1 MNVKTEKKLTAFFL
15 IFTLSGFSGLI
26 YESIWTH
33 YLKLFLGHAA
43 YAQTL
48 VLAIFM
54 GGLTIGSW
62 LCSRYSVRWK
72 NLLIGYAVA
81 EGAVGLFALVFHNT
95 FDQAVQISYARII
108 PPLHQ
113 VAIVNAYKWTLS
125 TLMILPQSILLGM
138 TFPLMSSGIIRFS
151 PQNPGRTISLL
162 YFTNSLGAAIGVL
175 VSGFVLVRLIGLPWT
190 MRTAGLINIVLALS
204 VWLLMKGQAVEFP
217 VIEAE
222 KDGPRESA
230 GKRWY
235 RFLLLASLVTGSAS
249 FIYEIGWIRMLNLVL
264 GSSTHAFELMLS
276 AFIFGLA
283 FGALWIQRRI
293 DRISDPVRLL
303 VAVQIAMGL
312 LALSTL
318 LLYGST
324 FEVME
329 RILKTVSRTDAGYIK
344 FNLSM
349 SAIALAVMLPA
360 TFCAGMTL
368 PLITYILIKKGHGER
383 SIGAVYAANT
393 IGAIIGVFFAIH
405 FGLPVLGLSRLITVG
420 AALDITLGLALMWGA
435 AKYISK
441 RVPAVETVLC
451 ICAVVS
457 VLFLVR
463 FDSYKMASGVY
474 RTGKLLTA
482 KDSELIFHRDGK
494 TATVSLFRYP
504 NGDITVST
512 NGKVDAGI
520 NMGTLPHA
528 KPFPDEPTMVLLG
541 ALPMALHPQAAEVAA
556 IGFGSGLTT
565 HTLLSNPGTKQVDTV
580 EIEKYMIEAS
590 KYFRPRVE
598 LAYSDPRS
606 RIYIDDAK
614 TFFSGHHKKYDIIIS
629 EPSNPWVSGVAGLF
643 SEEFYR
649 QINNYLKEDGL
660 FVQWVQ
666 LYEIDT
672 KLVVSVLKAIAS
684 SYSDFVVYAATEV
697 DMLIIAKKT
706 GAISKPDNNIFEIP
720 DIARAL
726 KRIKV
731 EDMQDIDIRKIGDK
745 QFLGELLAT
754 FPVRPNSDYYPV
766 LDQNAARTRFLRA
779 NAQDLLDLSHLLL
792 PTLDLLTRAAPSREV
807 TNVTPSEVFYPSK
820 FAYASTALRDY
831 CMRGSFD
838 QPHEII
844 PFEIKKNILK
854 FKETFC
860 DCRSG
865 PDQIE
870 RFFTLYNTSIMI
882 TAYLSPHELD
892 AIWDKL
898 GSVPCAVSLSASEKN
913 WIALFRAAGDRD
925 AQAMARLAR
934 TILENEML
942 MPQAAEKYL
951 VAAGMAGSLIQGDKQ
966 GAHSLWTT
974 YQSDIFDKTG
984 PDLLFQMLVAKSAI
998 AD

>member
-1 MNVKTEKKLTAFFL
+1 MEVKTDRKLTAFFL

-48 VLAIFM
+48 VMAIFM

-62 LCSRYSVRWK
+62 LCSRYSARWK

-81 EGAVGLFALVFHNT
+81 EGAVGLFALLFHNV
-95 FDQAVQISYARII
+95 FDQATQISYTNII
-108 PPLHQ
+108 PSLQ
-113 VAIVNAYKWTLS
+113 QAAVVNAYKWTLS
-125 TLMILPQSILLGM
+125 TLMILPQSVLLGM
-138 TFPLMSSGIIRFS
+138 TFPLMSSGVIRLS
-151 PQNPGRTISLL
+151 PQNPGRSISLL
-162 YFTNSLGAAIGVL
+162 YFTNSIGAAAGVL
-175 VSGFVLVRLIGLPWT
+175 VSGFILIRLMGLPWT
-190 MRTAGLINIVLALS
+190 MRTAGIINIFLAIC
-204 VWLLMKGQAVEFP
+204 VWLLAKGQTAELP
-217 VIEAE
+217 AMEAE
-222 KDGPRESA
+222 KDGTQEYK
-230 GKRWY
+230 GKKWY
-235 RFLLLASLVTGSAS
+235 LILLFASLVTGAAS

-264 GSSTHAFELMLS
+264 GSSTNAFELMLS

-283 FGALWIQRRI
+283 LGALWIQRRI
-293 DRISDPVRLL
+293 DRISDPFRYLI
-303 VAVQIAMGL
+303 AVQIAMGL
-312 LALSTL
+312 LALLTL

-329 RILKTVSRTDAGYIK
+329 WISKTISRTDTGFII

-393 IGAIIGVFFAIH
+393 IGAIVGVVFAVH
-405 FGLPVLGLSRLITVG
+405 FGMPVLGLRKLITFG
-420 AALDITLGLALMWGA
+420 AALDMTLGLALMWGA
-435 AKYISK
+435 AKYTSK
-441 RVPAVETVLC
+441 RVPAVVTILF
-451 ICAVVS
+451 ICAIAS

-463 FDSYKMASGVY
+463 FDSYKMASGAY
-474 RTGKLLTA
+474 RTGKLLTS
-482 KDSELIFHRDGK
+482 KDCELIFHRDGK
-494 TATVSLFRYP
+494 TATVSLFKYQ
-504 NGDITVST
+504 NGEITVST

-520 NMGTLPHA
+520 NMSTLADA

-565 HTLLSNPGTKQVDTV
+565 HTLLSNPGIRLVDTV

-590 KYFRPRVE
+590 NIFRPRVE

-614 TFFSGHHKKYDIIIS
+614 TFFSGHHRKYDIIIS

-649 QINNYLKEDGL
+649 QINNYLKDDGL

-666 LYEIDT
+666 LYEIDVR
-672 KLVVSVLKAIAS
+672 LVISVLKAIAS
-684 SYSDFVVYAATEV
+684 SYSDFVVYAATEG
-697 DMLIIAKKT
+697 DMIIIAKKA
-706 GAISKPDNNIFEIP
+706 GLISSPDRNIFDIP
-720 DIARAL
+720 DIAKAL
-726 KRIKV
+726 KRIRV
-731 EDMQDIDIRKIGDK
+731 EGMQDINIRRTGDK
-745 QFLGELLAT
+745 QFLGELLAA
-754 FPVRPNSDYYPV
+754 FPVRANSDYYPV
-766 LDQNAARTRFLRA
+766 LDQNAARTRFFRA

-792 PTLDLLTRAAPSREV
+792 PAMELLNKTAPSQEV

-820 FAYASTALRDY
+820 FSYASMAMRDL
-831 CMRGSFD
+831 CVSGRSD
-838 QPHEII
+838 KPEEII
-844 PFEIKKNILK
+844 PPEIRENISK

-860 DCRSG
+860 DCRSA
-865 PDQIE
+865 PDQTE
-870 RFFTLYNTSIMI
+870 RFLTLYNTSIMI
-882 TAYLSPHELD
+882 TSYLSPNDLN
-892 AIWDKL
+892 AVLNRL
-898 GSVPCAVSLSASEKN
+898 GSVPCADSLSAGEQN
-913 WIALFRAAGDRD
+913 WIRLFKAIGDRE
-925 AQAMARLAR
+925 AQTMVSMAKY
-934 TILENEML
+934 ILENEML
-942 MPQAAEKYL
+942 MTRTAEKYL
-951 VAAGMAGSLIQGDKQ
+951 VAAGMAGSLIQGDRQ
-966 GAHSLWTT
+966 EAYNLWTT
-974 YQSDIFDKTG
+974 YRSDIFETE
-984 PDLLFQMLVAKSAI
+984 PDLLFQMLVAKSTI

>member
-1 MNVKTEKKLTAFFL
+1 MSVKTDKQLTVFFI

-26 YESIWTH
+26 YESIWSH

-81 EGAVGLFALVFHNT
+81 EGVIGLFAMVFHNA
-95 FDQAVQISYARII
+95 FDQAVQISYTGII
-108 PPLHQ
+108 PSLNQ
-113 VAIVNAYKWTLS
+113 ATFINTYKWALS
-125 TLMILPQSILLGM
+125 SLMILPQSILLGM
-138 TFPLMSSGIIRFS
+138 TFPLMSSGIIRLS

-162 YFTNSLGAAIGVL
+162 YFTNSIGAAIGVL
-175 VSGFVLVRLIGLPWT
+175 VSGFILIRLIGLPWT
-190 MRTAGLINIVLALS
+190 MRTAGLINIVLALF
-204 VWLLMKGQAVEFP
+204 VWLLMRGQAAEIP
-217 VIEAE
+217 VIETE
-222 KDGPRESA
+222 KDGPQEYSD
-230 GKRWY
+230 KRWY
-235 RFLLLASLVTGSAS
+235 RFLLFASLVTGSAS

-283 FGALWIQRRI
+283 LGALWIQRRI
-293 DRISDPVRLL
+293 DRISAPVRFL
-303 VAVQIAMGL
+303 AGVQIAMGL
-312 LALSTL
+312 LALFTL

-329 RILKTVSRTDAGYIK
+329 RILKTVSRTDTGYIIL
-344 FNLSM
+344 NLSM

-368 PLITYILIKKGHGER
+368 PLITFILIKKGHGER
-383 SIGAVYAANT
+383 SIGAVYAVNT

-405 FGLPVLGLSRLITVG
+405 FGMPVLGLNRLITVG

-435 AKYISK
+435 AIYISK
-441 RVPAVETVLC
+441 RVPAVVTALC
-451 ICAVVS
+451 ICAIAS

-474 RTGKLLTA
+474 RTGQLLTA

-494 TATVSLFRYP
+494 TATVSLFKYR

-520 NMGTLPHA
+520 NMSPLPHA

-541 ALPMALHPQAAEVAA
+541 AIPMALHPQATEVAT

-565 HTLLSNPGTKQVDTV
+565 HTLLSNPLIERVDTV

-590 KYFRPRVE
+590 NNFRPRVE

-614 TFFSGHHKKYDIIIS
+614 TFFAGHHKKYDIIIS

-643 SEEFYR
+643 SEEFYG
-649 QINNYLKEDGL
+649 QINNYLKKDGL

-666 LYEIDT
+666 LYEIDS
-672 KLVVSVLKAIAS
+672 KLVISVLKAIAS
-684 SYSDFVVYAATEV
+684 SYSDYVVYAATEV

-706 GAISKPDNNIFEIP
+706 GVIFKPDHNIFEIP
-720 DIARAL
+720 DIAGAL

-731 EDMQDIDIRKIGDK
+731 EGMQDLDIRKIGSK
-745 QFLGELLAT
+745 QFLGELLAA
-754 FPVRPNSDYYPV
+754 FPVKANSDYYPV

-779 NAQDLLDLSHLLL
+779 NAQDLLDISHLLL
-792 PTLDLLTRAAPSREV
+792 PTLDLMTKTAPSQEV

-820 FAYASTALRDY
+820 FAYASKALHDH
-831 CMRGSFD
+831 CMSGRFD
-838 QPHEII
+838 QPDEII
-844 PFEIKKNILK
+844 PSEIRANILK
-854 FKETFC
+854 FRETFC

-870 RFFTLYNTSIMI
+870 RFFSLYNASIMI
-882 TAYLSPHELD
+882 TSYLSPHELD
-892 AIWDKL
+892 AVWDKL
-898 GSVPCAVSLSASEKN
+898 GSVPCAASLSAGEKN
-913 WIALFRAAGDRD
+913 WIALFRAVGDRD
-925 AQAMARLAR
+925 AQAMVRLAK
-934 TILENEML
+934 TLLENEML

-951 VAAGMAGSLIQGDKQ
+951 VAAGMAGSLMQGDKL

-984 PDLLFQMLVAKSAI
+984 PDLLFQMLVARSAVS
-998 AD
+998 D